1 MRSILVKLLQAPVH
15 GYRLILSPWLL
26 KSCRYHPTCSR
37 YMLEALEKYG
47 PVKGLWL
54 GARRILRCH
63 PWSKHD
69 FHDPVP

>member
-15 GYRLILSPWLL
+15 GYRLILSPWLP

-37 YMLEALEKYG
+37 YMLEALEKHG

>member
-15 GYRLILSPWLL
+15 GYRLILSPWLP